1 MRESDILR
9 SLEPISTHPPVPSQE
24 SPPDM
29 ITLPHTTVLV
39 ITGMHRSGTSLIAA
53 ILREAGVH
61 LGDQLIGADTGNI
74 RGHFEDVD
82 FVQFHQTVLR
92 SQNLDIDGWMI
103 QPNKHILPEYVTV
116 AKTLI
121 ARKSQRFLWGW
132 KDPRTTLFLNFW
144 QTLIPQAKFIF
155 VYRSPWEVVDS
166 LYRRG
171 TDELIQNQPQ
181 IAVETWIEYNQKI
194 LEFYR
199 QNSSNCVLL
208 NLNKFIKN
216 PEKLII
222 KINQKF
228 NLKLSHPNYHK
239 IIKPNL
245 LNHEVSHGYRIEI
258 IKQYFPKAL
267 DIYLALSAQSS
278 PLNAEPQLSW
288 SQWQPSDPPQ
298 TWICQ
303 DWLKIRNLEREIEHL
318 KTELKPDATQ
328 PILSEIIPI
337 KPALNPE
344 NNQSLSP
351 VSPQILQPYQAWLK
365 VNQWNEQ
372 TRTFLQSRLK
382 ENIPKLPKLSV
393 IMPVYNSPVEYLEKA
408 IASVTDQIY
417 VNWELCIADDGSTDA
432 EIQKILNQLQTKDPR
447 IRVIFRPENGN
458 ISQASNSAASQATGE
473 FLLFLD
479 HDDQL
484 TLDAL
489 AEIALY
495 LGEHPETDFLYSD
508 DDKIDSQGNR
518 FAPQF
523 KPDWSPELLLSYM
536 YIGHLWGVKREIFE
550 QLGGFRIGFE
560 GAQDYDFA
568 LRATEICKYIAH
580 LPLILYHWR
589 AIPGSIAT
597 SAIAKPNSFKASIQA
612 LQAAFERRGIAA
624 NIQQPNWA
632 IHKQVGVFEHQ
643 FPDQGPSVTILIPSK
658 NQKQLLAACLSSL
671 KKTTY
676 QNYQIVIIDNG
687 SDDPDTLAY
696 LEQIP
701 QQVLKIE
708 TPDKTFN
715 FAAIHNQA
723 VLQIQSDYILFLNND
738 TEVISPHWLSQ
749 MIGYAQIKGVGA
761 VGAKLVFPNQ
771 KIQHAG
777 VVHGLHQGLAGH
789 AFKLRLS
796 QVNGYLSYIQ
806 VVRNYSAV
814 SAACLLTPRNLFL
827 DLGGFDSEQF
837 AVAYNDVDYCY
848 RLSEKGWRS
857 VYCPTAE
864 LIHHEGATRGYEDSP
879 QEVAAFR
886 RLYGNK
892 VDPYYS
898 PHLSLAD
905 ENFRIQPRRFFLGS
919 IKKRLRV
926 LMGSHLLD
934 LTGAPLHQ
942 YEIAV
947 KLAKAG
953 IIEPIVFSFQEGP
966 LQTEYQKQ
974 GIQVII
980 CQPHPLAKNYDPA
993 TYHLVM
999 QKLSQQ
1005 LSKLKIDVFYI
1016 NTLPNFFLVD
1026 CAQRLGIPCIWNIHE
1041 SEPIETY
1048 LQGLEEEITRH
1059 ALECFRFPY
1068 RVVFVSYETQKNY
1081 LPLNY
1086 SDNFTVI
1093 YNGINRTQ
1101 LQTIKP
1107 TWTREKA
1114 RESLKIK
1121 ADEIV
1126 LLLLGTVGSR
1136 KGQKDLPL
1144 AFAKLPPEWQKK
1156 VRILI
1161 VGDRPSPY
1169 SDELKTLVR
1178 SLPIVLQEKINIV
1191 PETRDTERYYRAADI
1206 FILTSRIESFP
1217 RVILE
1222 AMNYGLPI
1230 IATPVFGVKEQV
1242 KPGVNGLFYPAGNI
1256 DALAKVITQLL
1267 TDEKLRS
1274 HLAQNSS
1281 NVLERFNNFE
1291 QMVES
1296 YRQILQEAYLSGSQ
1310 LSDSPQTKILP
1321 QFKGSGSE
1329 LPLVSICI
1337 PTYNGEKYLTE
1348 ALLSAVNQTYP
1359 NLEIIISDDSSTD
1372 KTLEIIDSFQKK
1384 SLVKLLVFQHEQYGL
1399 AKNWNYCI
1407 SQAQGKYIKFL
1418 FQDDLLESN
1427 CLEQFVN
1434 LAETDAEIGLVFS
1447 PRNIILSP
1455 EAISNKIL
1463 LKAYYGYQD
1472 LHQAWSNLKPIQM
1485 GKDLLADPQ
1494 LLQNPLNKI
1503 GEPSTVL
1510 LKKATVEQLGGF
1522 DSEFKQ
1528 LLDLDLWLRI
1538 MSCYKIGF
1546 VNQKLSSFRLHPDQ
1560 QTFKNAQAGY
1570 SELGKFY
1577 QKLYTHPDYSFLSDD
1592 LKNVI
1597 GRVYKGDL

>member
-9 SLEPISTHPPVPSQE
+9 SLEPQIPISSSSPVST
-24 SPPDM
+24 SPPSTELLM
-29 ITLPHTTVLV
+29 PSPGIVTTPHTTVLV
-39 ITGMHRSGTSLIAA
+39 ITGMHRSGTSLIAT
-53 ILREAGVH
+53 ILQEAGVY
-61 LGDQLIGADTGNI
+61 LGDQLIGANRGNI
-74 RGHFEDVD
+74 RGHFEDVE

-103 QPNKHILPEYVTV
+103 QPHKQILPEYVTA

-121 ARKSQRFLWGW
+121 TRKSQRNLWGW

-171 TDELIQNQPQ
+171 TDDLIQQNPK
-181 IAVETWIEYNQKI
+181 IAIDSWILYNQKI

-199 QNSSNCVLL
+199 TNYSNCILV
-208 NLNKFIKN
+208 NINKIIKN
-216 PEKLII
+216 DLDCIL

-228 NLKLSHPNYHK
+228 KLNLSSPNSDK
-239 IIKPNL
+239 IIQPNL
-245 LNHEVSHGYRIEI
+245 LNPEAFPSYRTEI

-267 DIYLALSAQSS
+267 DLYLALEAQSY
-278 PLNAEPQLSW
+278 PLNAEPELSW
-288 SQWQPSDPPQ
+288 SQWQPSDSPQ
-298 TWICQ
+298 AWICQ
-303 DWLKIRNLEREIEHL
+303 DWLKIRNLEREIERL
-318 KTELKPDATQ
+318 NTELKLNKTQ
-328 PILSEIIPI
+328 PIPSEIIPV
-337 KPALNPE
+337 KPSNF
-344 NNQSLSP
+344 
-351 VSPQILQPYQAWLK
+351 VSSQGLQPYQAWLN
-365 VNQWNEQ
+365 VNQWNEKAQ
-372 TRTFLQSRLK
+372 SFLYSRLK
-382 ENIPKLPKLSV
+382 ENVSKLPKLSV
-393 IMPVYNSPVEYLEKA
+393 IIPVYNPLVEYLEKA
-408 IASVTDQIY
+408 IASVTQQIY
-417 VNWELCIADDGSTDA
+417 VNWELCIADDGSSDT
-432 EIQKILNQLQTKDPR
+432 EIQEQLNQWQKQDAR

-458 ISQASNSAASQATGE
+458 ISQASNSAASLATGE

-484 TLDAL
+484 TPDAL

-495 LGEHPETDFLYSD
+495 LGEHPETEFIYSD
-508 DDKIDSQGNR
+508 DDKIDSQGNH

-568 LRATEICKYIAH
+568 LRATEICNQIAH

-589 AIPGSIAT
+589 AIPGSTAT
-597 SAIAKPNSFKASIQA
+597 SAMAKPNSFKASIQA
-612 LQAAFERRGIAA
+612 LQEAFQRRGIAGT
-624 NIQQPNWA
+624 IQQPNWA

-643 FPDQGPSVTILIPSK
+643 FTDQGPSVTILIPTK
-658 NQKQLLAACLSSL
+658 NQKQLLEACLSSL

-696 LEQIP
+696 LEQLP

-723 VLQIQSDYILFLNND
+723 VQQIQSDYLLFLNND

-749 MIGYAQIKGVGA
+749 MMGYAQIKGVGA
-761 VGAKLVFPNQ
+761 VGAKLIFPNE

-789 AFKLRLS
+789 GFKLRPS
-796 QVNGYLSYIQ
+796 KANGYLSYIQ

-814 SAACLLTPRNLFL
+814 SADCLLTPRNLFL

-864 LIHHEGATRGYEDSP
+864 LIHHEGATRGYDDSP

-886 RLYGNK
+886 HLYGNK

-919 IKKRLRV
+919 MKKRLRV
-926 LMGSHLLD
+926 LIASHLLD

-953 IIEPIVFSFQEGP
+953 MIEPIVFSFQEGP

-980 CQPHPLAKNYDPA
+980 CKPHPLAKNYDPA

-1068 RVVFVSYETQKNY
+1068 RVVFVSSETQKNY
-1081 LPLNY
+1081 LDLNH
-1086 SDNFTVI
+1086 SHNFTVI
-1093 YNGINRTQ
+1093 YNGINRSSS
-1101 LQTIKP
+1101 P
-1107 TWTREKA
+1107 MSNATWTREKA

-1121 ADEIV
+1121 KDEIV

-1144 AFAKLPPEWQKK
+1144 ALAKLPPEWQKK
-1156 VRILI
+1156 VKILI
-1161 VGDRPSPY
+1161 VGDRPSSY
-1169 SDELKTLVR
+1169 SQELKTLVR
-1178 SLPIVLQEKINIV
+1178 SLPIVLQEKINIL
-1191 PETRDTERYYRAADI
+1191 PETRDIARYYQAADI

-1222 AMNYGLPI
+1222 AMAYGLPI

-1242 KPGVNGLFYPAGNI
+1242 KQGVNGLFYPAGNI

-1281 NVLERFNNFE
+1281 KVLERFNNFE

-1296 YRQILQEAYLSGSQ
+1296 YGQILQEAYLSGSPV
-1310 LSDSPQTKILP
+1310 SDSPKIAP
-1321 QFKGSGSE
+1321 QFKGSASE

-1337 PTYNGEKYLTE
+1337 PTYNGEKYLKE
-1348 ALLSAVNQTYP
+1348 ALSSVVDQTYP
-1359 NLEIIISDDSSTD
+1359 HLEIIISDDSSTD
-1372 KTLEIIDSFQKK
+1372 KTLEIIQSFQKNC
-1384 SLVKLLVFQHEQYGL
+1384 SLKVSLFQHEQYGL
-1399 AKNWNYCI
+1399 AKNWNYCV
-1407 SQAQGKYIKFL
+1407 SQAHGKYIKFL
-1418 FQDDLLESN
+1418 FQDDLLEPN
-1427 CLEQFVN
+1427 CLEEFVN

-1455 EAISNKIL
+1455 EAIANKIL
-1463 LKAYYGYQD
+1463 LRAYYGYQD
-1472 LHQAWSNLKPIQM
+1472 LHQAWSDLKPIQT

-1494 LLQNPLNKI
+1494 LLQSPLNKI
-1503 GEPSTVL
+1503 GEPSTIL
-1510 LKKATVEQLGGF
+1510 IKKEAVEQLGGF

-1538 MSCYKIGF
+1538 MGHYKIGF
-1546 VNQKLSSFRLHPDQ
+1546 VNQKLSSFRLHSDQ
-1560 QTFKNAQAGY
+1560 QTLKNAESGY
-1570 SELGKFY
+1570 SELRNFY

>member
-9 SLEPISTHPPVPSQE
+9 SWEPISTHPPVPSQE
-24 SPPDM
+24 LAPDM
-29 ITLPHTTVLV
+29 ITLAHTTVLV
-39 ITGMHRSGTSLIAA
+39 ITGMHRSGTSLIATT
-53 ILREAGVH
+53 LQEAGVY
-61 LGDQLIGADTGNI
+61 LGDQLIGANTGNI

-103 QPNKHILPEYVTV
+103 ELHKQILPEYVTF

-121 ARKSQRFLWGW
+121 SRKNQRNLWGW

-171 TDELIQNQPQ
+171 TDEIIYKNPQ
-181 IAVETWIEYNQKI
+181 IAVEIWIEYNQKI

-199 QNSSNCVLL
+199 QNSLNCVLL

-216 PEKLII
+216 PNKLIV

-228 NLKLSHPNYHK
+228 NLKLAHPDYHK
-239 IIKPNL
+239 IIQPNL
-245 LNHEVSHGYRIEI
+245 LNHEVSHSYRIEI

-267 DIYLALSAQSS
+267 DLYLTLEAQSS

-288 SQWQPSDPPQ
+288 LHWQPSDPPQ

-303 DWLKIRNLEREIEHL
+303 DWLKIRNLEREIEDL
-318 KTELKPDATQ
+318 KTELKSHNTQ
-328 PILSEIIPI
+328 PISSEISPV
-337 KPALNPE
+337 KSALNPE
-344 NNQSLSP
+344 INQSLSA

-365 VNQWNEQ
+365 VNQWDEQ
-372 TRTFLQSRLK
+372 SQSFLQSRLK

-408 IASVTDQIY
+408 IASVSDQIY
-417 VNWELCIADDGSTDA
+417 VNWELCIADDGSTDIKIK
-432 EIQKILNQLQTKDPR
+432 EILNRWQNQDPR
-447 IRVIFRPENGN
+447 IRVIFRLENGN
-458 ISQASNSAASQATGE
+458 ISQASNSAASLATGE

-484 TLDAL
+484 TLNAL

-495 LGEHPETDFLYSD
+495 LGENPETEFLYSD
-508 DDKIDSQGNR
+508 DDKIDSQDNR

-568 LRATEICKYIAH
+568 LRATEICQHIAH

-589 AIPGSIAT
+589 AIPGSTAS
-597 SAIAKPNSFKASIQA
+597 SAIVKPNSFQASIQA
-612 LQAAFERRGIAA
+612 LQSAFERRGIAGT
-624 NIQQPNWA
+624 IQQPNWA

-643 FPDQGPSVTILIPSK
+643 FPDQGPSVTILIPTK
-658 NQKQLLAACLSSL
+658 NQKQLLEACLSSL
-671 KKTTY
+671 NKTTY
-676 QNYQIVIIDNG
+676 QNHQIVIIDNC

-696 LEQIP
+696 LEQLP

-723 VLQIQSDYILFLNND
+723 VQQIQNDYILFLNND

-749 MIGYAQIKGVGA
+749 MVGYAQIKGVGA

-789 AFKLRLS
+789 GFKLRLS

-827 DLGGFDSEQF
+827 ELGGFDSEQF

-848 RLSEKGWRS
+848 RLREKGWRS

-886 RLYGNK
+886 RLYGDK

-919 IKKRLRV
+919 MKKRLRV
-926 LMGSHLLD
+926 LIGSHLLD

-947 KLAKAG
+947 ELAKKG

-980 CQPHPLAKNYDPA
+980 CKPYPLAQKYDFD

-1005 LSKLKIDVFYI
+1005 LSKLKIDIFYI

-1048 LQGLEEEITRH
+1048 LQGLGEEITRH
-1059 ALECFRFPY
+1059 ALECFQFPY
-1068 RVVFVSYETQKNY
+1068 RVIFVSSETQKNY
-1081 LPLNY
+1081 LDLNH
-1086 SDNFTVI
+1086 SHNFTVI
-1093 YNGINRTQ
+1093 YNGINRSSS
-1101 LQTIKP
+1101 P
-1107 TWTREKA
+1107 MSNATWTREKA

-1121 ADEIV
+1121 KDEIV

-1136 KGQKDLPL
+1136 KGQKDLAL

-1156 VRILI
+1156 VKILM

-1206 FILTSRIESFP
+1206 FILTSRMESFP

-1242 KPGVNGLFYPAGNI
+1242 KQGVNGLFYPPGDV
-1256 DALAKVITQLL
+1256 DALAKVITRLL

-1281 NVLERFNNFE
+1281 KVLERFNTFE

-1296 YRQILQEAYLSGSQ
+1296 YGQILQEAYLSGSQ
-1310 LSDSPQTKILP
+1310 LSDSPQTKILQ
-1321 QFKGSGSE
+1321 QFQVSSSE
-1329 LPLVSICI
+1329 LPLISICI
-1337 PTYNGEKYLTE
+1337 PTYNGEKYLTD

-1359 NLEIIISDDSSTD
+1359 NLEIIVSDDNSND
-1372 KTLEIIDSFQKK
+1372 KTLEIIQDFQKNY
-1384 SLVKLLVFQHEQYGL
+1384 SVKLSVFQHEQYGL

-1418 FQDDLLESN
+1418 FQDDLLEPN
-1427 CLEQFVN
+1427 CLEKLVN

-1447 PRNIILSP
+1447 PRNVILSP
-1455 EAISNKIL
+1455 EAIANKIL

-1472 LHQAWSNLKPIQM
+1472 LHKSWTHLQPIQM

-1494 LLQNPLNKI
+1494 LLQSPLNKI

-1510 LKKATVEQLGGF
+1510 LKKAAVEQLGGF
-1522 DSEFKQ
+1522 DLEFKQ

-1538 MSCYKIGF
+1538 MGHYKIGF

-1560 QTFKNAQAGY
+1560 QTLKNAQSGY

-1577 QKLYTHPDYSFLSDD
+1577 QKLYTHPDYSFFSND
-1592 LKNVI
+1592 LKNLV
-1597 GRVYKGDL
+1597 GRVYKGYL